1 MSVGLKPEPA
11 MGLKKLIYKYNVFRS
26 KFMVTYKQFNL
37 QRNLGESLNL
47 YFFKNSSPNNQG
59 QTEGYEYK

>member
-1 MSVGLKPEPA
+1 
-11 MGLKKLIYKYNVFRS
+11 
-26 KFMVTYKQFNL
+26 MVTYKQFNL